1 MEEDD
6 EDRGF
11 ITAKDFMNDFGTDE
25 FKAKNVRV
33 RPQSGI
39 THGDQDETKT
49 QGGEGLSRIGEGG
62 QDEEDKFNMQTQIEL
77 EEFRRNAK
85 ERMQEFMRRR
95 ALEEELVKKKKSGYW
110 EWEWRRRG
118 VLYNQ
123 IKLC

>member
-1 MEEDD
+1 MNQQLEKIIMEEDD

-25 FKAKNVRV
+25 FNAKNVRV

-95 ALEEELVKKKKSGYW
+95 ALEEELVKKKKSGY
-110 EWEWRRRG
+110 
-118 VLYNQ
+118 
-123 IKLC
+123 